1 MGTIREFTKVELII
15 GVLSTMED
23 ETKVIPILEKEF
35 GPIDKISDKY
45 DFSFTD
51 YYDSEMGGRPKRFF
65 IVFKELI
72 NPEELATIKI
82 KTNLVED
89 SFAIIDG
96 RRINLDPGILSL
108 SNFILATT
116 KDRSH
121 RIPLSKGIYG
131 EVTLLYKEKKFQA
144 LDWTYADYRSEKFEE
159 LFKKYREEYKQKI
172 RNLK

>member
-1 MGTIREFTKVELII
+1 MYTW
-15 GVLSTMED
+15 
-23 ETKVIPILEKEF
+23 
-35 GPIDKISDKY
+35 
-45 DFSFTD
+45 
-51 YYDSEMGGRPKRFF
+51 RFF

-89 SFAIIDG
+89 SFASIDG

-131 EVTLLYKEKKFQA
+131 EVTLLYKDKKFQA